1 MLWVGQ
7 GSLAAVVAYFVWH
20 SLSAQWDEFRSLE
33 LDLTIRL
40 LPVVGAALIV
50 LGVYTVLIGAW
61 WAVLRGWKQEL
72 RYRDAVRIW
81 SISNLGR
88 YLPGKVWSVA
98 GLAALAQG
106 AGVSAWAAVGSA
118 IAMQALAVASG
129 VGVVAATLPGVASPI
144 QLGAVGLAA
153 VTVLVVLMSPRVGEA
168 VARAIRSR
176 RTYHPLPVGVG
187 LLAYSVTVLSWIAYG
202 VAFWLLAHSVI
213 HEPAL
218 PVRMAIGVF
227 AGGYIV
233 GLLAIFAPGGIG
245 VREVVYIAALTPSL
259 GAGGAIVVSVASRL
273 LLTATEII
281 AALVGLALGAR
292 TTERSVGPGQR

>member
-1 MLWVGQ
+1 MRWRRTMLWVGQ
-7 GSLAAVVAYFVWH
+7 GILAAVVGYFVWR

-153 VTVLVVLMSPRVGEA
+153 VSVLVVLMSPRVGEA
-168 VARAIRSR
+168 VARAIRSQ
-176 RTYHPLPVGVG
+176 RTYHPLPVSVG

-202 VAFWLLAHSVI
+202 VAFWLLAHGVI
-213 HEPAL
+213 GEPAL
-218 PVRMAIGVF
+218 PIR
-227 AGGYIV
+227 
-233 GLLAIFAPGGIG
+233 LAIAP
-245 VREVVYIAALTPSL
+245 PL
-259 GAGGAIVVSVASRL
+259 GAWL
-273 LLTATEII
+273 DQ
-281 AALVGLALGAR
+281 LAW
-292 TTERSVGPGQR
+292 

>member
-7 GSLAAVVAYFVWH
+7 GILAAVVAYFVWH

-33 LDLTIRL
+33 LDLTIRV

-50 LGVYTVLIGAW
+50 LAVYTVLIGAW
-61 WAVLRGWKQEL
+61 WAVLRGWKQQL

-81 SISNLGR
+81 SVSNLGR

-98 GLAALAQG
+98 GLAALAQR

-129 VGVVAATLPGVASPI
+129 VGVVAAMLPGVASPI
-144 QLGAVGLAA
+144 QLGAVGLVA

-168 VARAIRSR
+168 IARAIRSR

-187 LLAYSVTVLSWIAYG
+187 LLAYSMTVLSWMAYG
-202 VAFWLLAHSVI
+202 VAFWLLAHGVI
-213 HEPAL
+213 DEPAL
-218 PVRMAIGVF
+218 PLRLAIGVF

-245 VREVVYIAALTPSL
+245 VREFVYIAALTPSL
-259 GAGGAIVVSVASRL
+259 GVGGAIVVSVASRL

-281 AALVGLALGAR
+281 AALVGLTLGAR
-292 TTERSVGPGQR
+292 TTERSVDSGQR